1 MYDVEDK
8 KLLAKFMGYHYFP
21 CTAPYIKNGT
31 KVSGWINPNTSFMLG
46 CKKWRTHKDLP
57 VDWNWLMDVY
67 LKILIYYENSTT
79 NESWVGFSHIQS
91 PKTETYIDQFGTAC
105 IECDR
110 PAAFTAIV
118 NLVKLI
124 NENEHKDS

>member
-1 MYDVEDK
+1 MYDIEDK
-8 KLLAKFMGYHYFP
+8 KLLAKFMGYQYFP
-21 CTAPYIKNGT
+21 WTSPYIKNGI

-57 VDWNWLMDVY
+57 VDWQWLMDVY
-67 LKILIYYENSTT
+67 RKILIYCDNLT
-79 NESWVGFSHIQS
+79 NDTHWVGSS
-91 PKTETYIDQFGTAC
+91 YLDQFGTAC

-110 PAAFTAIV
+110 PVAFVAIV

-124 NENEHKDS
+124 NQNEHKNS

>member
-8 KLLAKFMGYHYFP
+8 KILAKFMGYQYFP
-21 CTAPYIKNGT
+21 WTAPYIKNGT

-57 VDWNWLMDVY
+57 ADWNWLMDVY
-67 LKILIYYENSTT
+67 RKILTT
-79 NESWVGFSHIQS
+79 DNYWIGSA
-91 PKTETYIDQFGTAC
+91 YIDQFGTAC

-110 PAAFTAIV
+110 PSAFAAIV

-124 NENEHKDS
+124 NDQRKDS